1 MKMMHDWW
9 PGSHQLEVALA
20 WEVIQTNLDQKVE
33 NRNSLIENESTKKQR
48 HISEIDKERNIKKL
62 YLEIKYHQPSLI
74 IL

>member
-1 MKMMHDWW
+1 
-9 PGSHQLEVALA
+9 LEVALA

-48 HISEIDKERNIKKL
+48 HISEIDKEINIKKL